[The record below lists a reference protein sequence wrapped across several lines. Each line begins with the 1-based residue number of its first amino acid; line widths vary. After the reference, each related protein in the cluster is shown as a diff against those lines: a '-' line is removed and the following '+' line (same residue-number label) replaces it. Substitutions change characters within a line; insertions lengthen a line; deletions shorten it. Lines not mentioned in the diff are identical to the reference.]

1 MSPPVPS
8 ILINKPAAA
17 ASSTQQTMQSKHPL
31 QQTALPLKGPWNE
44 QSTTQIYFLTLTPSK
59 KLHLLILWARAIHPS
74 PPRLLPSTPYAPL
87 CPTNP
92 PVDAEDEVQ
101 SRATDR
107 PPEGPRSYCPAV
119 HYNQCIKKNKTQNF
133 KSKIVK
139 FSTGEF
145 SKQSSFPS
153 NFFCMEDFVKIFAID
168 SVIRPIS
175 FWKVLDKN

>member
-1 MSPPVPS
+1 MPS

-44 QSTTQIYFLTLTPSK
+44 QNTTQIYLLTLTPSK
-59 KLHLLILWARAIHPS
+59 KLHLLILWARAIHSS
-74 PPRLLPSTPYAPL
+74 PPRLLPSTSYAPL

-101 SRATDR
+101 SCATDR
-107 PPEGPRSYCPAV
+107 PPKGPRSYCPAV
-119 HYNQCIKKNKTQNF
+119 YYDQCIKKNKTQTF
-133 KSKIVK
+133 KSKILK

-153 NFFCMEDFVKIFAID
+153 NFFCMEDFVKIFAMFKTKHCL
-168 SVIRPIS
+168 SY
-175 FWKVLDKN
+175 